1 MGNFFH
7 RILYSLGL
15 LATLFTILGF
25 VSLSAL
31 PALAQAAES
40 NHAATEVSDPLEPVN
55 RVVFKFNDFF
65 QDAVLGP
72 LASIYTLVL
81 PNEGRKAVHN
91 FLKNLKAPLT
101 LANDLL
107 QGEMDRAWVTT
118 KRFAINTTI
127 GVGGIVDVADEW
139 GIKHHS
145 EDAGQTLAVWGVP
158 DGIYLVL
165 PILGPSNPRDAVGKV
180 IDIFSDPVSQLLQNT
195 DSVWSTSR
203 MVVGGVDEFAGVK
216 NELKKLEASSIDYYA
231 AIRSVSRQKR
241 RAEILNGET
250 GDAIFPDFTVE
261 VGDPFNFEILP
272 N

>member
-7 RILYSLGL
+7 KILYSLGL
-15 LATLFTILGF
+15 LATLGTILGF

-31 PALAQAAES
+31 PALAQTVES

-118 KRFAINTTI
+118 KRFSINTTI
-127 GVGGIVDVADEW
+127 GVGGILDVANEW

-145 EDAGQTLAVWGVP
+145 EDAGQTLAVI
-158 DGIYLVL
+158 DAMKMEN
-165 PILGPSNPRDAVGKV
+165 IL
-180 IDIFSDPVSQLLQNT
+180 
-195 DSVWSTSR
+195 
-203 MVVGGVDEFAGVK
+203 
-216 NELKKLEASSIDYYA
+216 
-231 AIRSVSRQKR
+231 
-241 RAEILNGET
+241 RAERDSKISKVFFKD
-250 GDAIFPDFTVE
+250 GDNIAVDDIIIEFT
-261 VGDPFNFEILP
+261 
-272 N
+272 